1 MDHPLAHTTIT
12 MVMCCHCGS
21 MINERDISGTFL
33 NRKCPSCGKALKA
46 QDYDKLAHETISL
59 IRKNLAKSSETYLLI
74 KEIEE
79 TNEILLRRINALDQV
94 IENTDLHIPHISITM
109 APCRRFECEAPSEK
123 ARDLSSLEENGIEAV
138 AALPYDD
145 HNPMV
150 LAMRKALK
158 KAHPKAPADALS
170 TCAPHMSKPLSES
183 RTRKE
188 PLATSI
194 GLRVDD
200 STLLALSAI
209 GFDELTDAADNAN
222 VRGGKAGGGGSG
234 KASSNG
240 KANAS
245 SGNVDISQAVLL
257 SKLRS
262 KEQELDQERK
272 KNKKLNASVSE
283 AVKRAT
289 RELRKELDNMKNEE
303 EKRMHA
309 LEATLREQSQAQI
322 EQAKSHFESAL
333 EAQRAS
339 YEARVK
345 QLEDQCQAER
355 DLRLVAEGPHQ
366 VLGRHNE
373 ARRRRMLLANEVES
387 SVEDVRVLYKRVES
401 LSQQMGSLREEL
413 DNIALNRYYTCE
425 WFRMTRFPLA
435 SSDLYGKPFA
445 LKPNYNLDNEHFT
458 LAPDGQSI
466 STLARS
472 WGQYGEFL
480 AFDRLCA
487 AAANPNSPLYG
498 ARILPNLVFSWR
510 EPVDGLTLWGQ
521 VDCLVLTT
529 SFAAVIEVKCWGSTS
544 VKVAVPFNVAKIK
557 GKNENV
563 CAFLPSEG
571 KDGFSS
577 VFFGQSKRAKE
588 AIASMT
594 DAYDERRTL
603 NATVFVDPDA
613 FETSCDDF
621 CDSSFIGWLSAN
633 GGNLIGALE
642 RQAREL
648 SPVMSKPQLDKL
660 ADDVFEHTNDIEGRR
675 SHARFCWENGNIS
688 DFFNEW
694 DYSVRFGWKSKVR

>member
-1 MDHPLAHTTIT
+1 MTRIKTDHLLAHTTIT

-109 APCRRFECEAPSEK
+109 APCRRFEYKAPSEK

-200 STLLALSAI
+200 STLLALAAI
-209 GFDELTDAADNAN
+209 GFDELSDEADNAN
-222 VRGGKAGGGGSG
+222 VRGGKAGSEGKAGSGGSG

-245 SGNVDISQAVLL
+245 SSNVDISQAVLL

-289 RELRKELDNMKNEE
+289 RELRKELDNMKSEE
-303 EKRMHA
+303 EKRMRA
-309 LEATLREQSQAQI
+309 LEATLREQSQVQI

-373 ARRRRMLLANEVES
+373 ARCRRMLLANEVES
-387 SVEDVRVLYKRVES
+387 SVEDVRVL
-401 LSQQMGSLREEL
+401 
-413 DNIALNRYYTCE
+413 
-425 WFRMTRFPLA
+425 
-435 SSDLYGKPFA
+435 
-445 LKPNYNLDNEHFT
+445 
-458 LAPDGQSI
+458 
-466 STLARS
+466 
-472 WGQYGEFL
+472 
-480 AFDRLCA
+480 
-487 AAANPNSPLYG
+487 
-498 ARILPNLVFSWR
+498 
-510 EPVDGLTLWGQ
+510 
-521 VDCLVLTT
+521 
-529 SFAAVIEVKCWGSTS
+529 
-544 VKVAVPFNVAKIK
+544 
-557 GKNENV
+557 
-563 CAFLPSEG
+563 
-571 KDGFSS
+571 
-577 VFFGQSKRAKE
+577 
-588 AIASMT
+588 
-594 DAYDERRTL
+594 
-603 NATVFVDPDA
+603 
-613 FETSCDDF
+613 
-621 CDSSFIGWLSAN
+621 
-633 GGNLIGALE
+633 
-642 RQAREL
+642 
-648 SPVMSKPQLDKL
+648 
-660 ADDVFEHTNDIEGRR
+660 
-675 SHARFCWENGNIS
+675 
-688 DFFNEW
+688 
-694 DYSVRFGWKSKVR
+694 